1 MGGGVSVE
9 QIIST
14 SDIDKARKQLRNKEF
29 HSETDPSEAGEG
41 SDQGSIRVV
50 PHRLPPMPDVG
61 RLPAHDFG
69 RTRSG
74 VRARRNEA
82 KINVFSVFNWTVN
95 RDRCPARLH

>member
-1 MGGGVSVE
+1 MGGGVDVEE

-50 PHRLPPMPDVG
+50 PHRLPHLLDYKSTGGYLVNYP
-61 RLPAHDFG
+61 
-69 RTRSG
+69 RS
-74 VRARRNEA
+74 RQ
-82 KINVFSVFNWTVN
+82 
-95 RDRCPARLH
+95 